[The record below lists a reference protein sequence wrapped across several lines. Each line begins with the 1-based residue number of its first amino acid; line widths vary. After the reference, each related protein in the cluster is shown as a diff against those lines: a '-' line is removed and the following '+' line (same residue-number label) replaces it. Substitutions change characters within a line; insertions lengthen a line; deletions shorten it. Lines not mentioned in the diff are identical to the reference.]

1 MYSQTHISNSESPK
15 PPNPKQS
22 PPEKEADCQTPPIS
36 SCTPRSGLSPSSFPA
51 WVSNGS
57 FRIPPL
63 EAVPLFFFLL
73 GPFLTDNILY
83 RLVRRA
89 VPRRQMESSPALLWS
104 HPPNLTFSYPNPLL
118 YMYWP
123 EAVQMEYITVVD
135 MTNVIDVG
143 VPTRLCYSWPVHQLD
158 PHDGS
163 CKIHGL

>member
-1 MYSQTHISNSESPK
+1 
-15 PPNPKQS
+15 
-22 PPEKEADCQTPPIS
+22 
-36 SCTPRSGLSPSSFPA
+36 
-51 WVSNGS
+51 
-57 FRIPPL
+57 
-63 EAVPLFFFLL
+63 
-73 GPFLTDNILY
+73 
-83 RLVRRA
+83 
-89 VPRRQMESSPALLWS
+89 MESSPALLWS

-135 MTNVIDVG
+135 MTKVIDVG